1 AMRTLPNDTGIHLFD
16 ITKFDEAVRA
26 FKQAMSEMRDDKE
39 FNKTLRLIRNTVSGH
54 IVGDEVGVQ
63 NSAIWVLTRKGVP
76 RDIDGVLR
84 SQIVYYAIATLK
96 ALSEFAQG
104 LQRTLRA

>member
-1 AMRTLPNDTGIHLFD
+1 
-16 ITKFDEAVRA
+16 
-26 FKQAMSEMRDDKE
+26 
-39 FNKTLRLIRNTVSGH
+39 
-54 IVGDEVGVQ
+54 
-63 NSAIWVLTRKGVP
+63 VP
-76 RDIDGVLR
+76 RDIGGVLR

>member
-1 AMRTLPNDTGIHLFD
+1 
-16 ITKFDEAVRA
+16 
-26 FKQAMSEMRDDKE
+26 
-39 FNKTLRLIRNTVSGH
+39 